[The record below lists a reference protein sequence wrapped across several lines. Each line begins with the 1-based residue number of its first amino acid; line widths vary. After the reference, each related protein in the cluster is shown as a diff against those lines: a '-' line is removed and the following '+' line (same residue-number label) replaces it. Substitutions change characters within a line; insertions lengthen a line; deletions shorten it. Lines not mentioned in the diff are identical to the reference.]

1 MYIPISRFSYNLYKG
16 SLGQPKQIH
25 LCLGKPTNL
34 KKMVSKINTGH
45 YPLKSSQVLQG
56 EI

>member
-16 SLGQPKQIH
+16 SLGQPKPN
-25 LCLGKPTNL
+25 LFLGKPTNL
-34 KKMVSKINTGH
+34 RKMVSKINTGH